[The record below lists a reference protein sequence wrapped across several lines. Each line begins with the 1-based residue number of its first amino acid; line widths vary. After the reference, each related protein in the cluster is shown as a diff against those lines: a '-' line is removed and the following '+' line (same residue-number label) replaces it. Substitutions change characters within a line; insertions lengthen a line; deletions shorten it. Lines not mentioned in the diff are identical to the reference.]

1 MEKEEKK
8 KLQRHVDDKSSALLI
23 LVRIEWLFFLNITYW
38 LINHIYIYIDLTLPY
53 LFINLIK
60 CLNVYERERIIVW
73 NIRTEWERR
82 VNKHERKIKNKTKN

>member
-60 CLNVYERERIIVW
+60 CLNVYERERENNCLKYKNRV
-73 NIRTEWERR
+73 RKESKQTWE
-82 VNKHERKIKNKTKN
+82 KNKK